1 MTQTFPEINA
11 CVRLNSEAH
20 LTQEATQEAAQEAT
34 QEATQEAAQK
44 AAQHACTGKRELE
57 MKFVYSRHKLLI
69 SLTDWLRQIRNTA
82 SGYIEQLG
90 LP

>member
-1 MTQTFPEINA
+1 MRSSLTQTFPEINA

-20 LTQEATQEAAQEAT
+20 LTQEATQEAA

>member
-11 CVRLNSEAH
+11 CVMLDSEAH
-20 LTQEATQEAAQEAT
+20 LTQEATQEAA
-34 QEATQEAAQK
+34 QEAAQK

-57 MKFVYSRHKLLI
+57 MKFVYSHHKLLI

>member
-20 LTQEATQEAAQEAT
+20 LTQEATQEAA

>member
-11 CVRLNSEAH
+11 CVMLNSEAH
-20 LTQEATQEAAQEAT
+20 LTQEATQEAA

>member
-11 CVRLNSEAH
+11 CVMLDSEAH
-20 LTQEATQEAAQEAT
+20 LTQEATQEAAQ
-34 QEATQEAAQK
+34 
-44 AAQHACTGKRELE
+44 HACTGKRDLE
-57 MKFVYSRHKLLI
+57 MKFVYSHHKLLI

>member
-1 MTQTFPEINA
+1 MRSSLTQTFPEINA

-20 LTQEATQEAAQEAT
+20 LT

>member
-20 LTQEATQEAAQEAT
+20 LTQEAAQEAT

-57 MKFVYSRHKLLI
+57 MKFVYSHHKLLI